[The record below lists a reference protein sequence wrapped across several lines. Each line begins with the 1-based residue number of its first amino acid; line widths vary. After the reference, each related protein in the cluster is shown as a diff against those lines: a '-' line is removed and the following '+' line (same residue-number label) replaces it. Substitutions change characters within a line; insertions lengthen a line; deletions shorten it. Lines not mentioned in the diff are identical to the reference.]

1 MVMANTNKIKYTS
14 GNTISN
20 GAITNNFASLGVDTS
35 VDYGPTSITGF
46 WQGVTPNNSGYT
58 IYHVTETEQPRIVVA
73 QDDAALIFF
82 ANSFG
87 GDVATV
93 TEALNYFK
101 QTAGYF
107 VTNRKFDSITTSGMT
122 LMYDPGLVQS
132 YPKSGTTMDN
142 LGSLGGGQNTPQMT
156 LNNGVG
162 YVNEKGGV
170 LSYVSAD
177 GTYCSATEE
186 TFLND
191 FTYNVWFKVNDV
203 TGPWAILTSRD
214 NGRHQVALYANDP
227 SGYYVNFY
235 DDSQEL
241 DVFDESGAPQIT
253 LGKWHNMTVR
263 HIEGE
268 TTQLYLDN
276 VLIAEN
282 TSNTNLYDE
291 NTNNFYIGGTGNMD
305 IFDGQIGHVAR
316 YDRALSVAEIEKNYN
331 ALYNRYYGA
340 LTGQTGFFMAT
351 LPGGSTFAY
360 VILDPATGT
369 VMGPF
374 DTGISYTDYQQDDIK
389 PLNHLGYGLYY
400 ANQNN
405 NSDKIVQFIDAF
417 GTVVDSYTGST
428 SSYNTDDLE
437 GKVVYAHFNDT
448 GVLKYFNG
456 TSVGTYTYDPNVE
469 SVNVQ
474 WNDDGTSRDGTFV
487 IQCIS
492 GNTTQYKL
500 LNASN
505 SNVISLPSYDN
516 IAFNTDP
523 RLYDNGDYV
532 AMEMYDSVNNKYT
545 SLDVY
550 DTLGNLISSTDI
562 SSFNYNYRSFNH
574 FGTNKFSIL
583 FSNGNDINQDYKIFV
598 YNGTSVI
605 STTHERGTNFE
616 DHNSYSQHYD
626 NPNQSFL
633 SETLTYLFLPTNLG
647 NSGPFTTT
655 DYLDLLSVCNGTT
668 GFTLNSIATGTTISF
683 GYNSGGNVYSDF
695 IVKPDGKLYAML
707 VLPSGVTYTELA
719 ADASIFTGRDK
730 DNAGNYHIF
739 RTETDNTHPYF
750 YLVDG
755 TTGVLLD
762 TLTFTSF
769 EPYSW
774 GTNTSYTSYL
784 ITDGGANLGWYLNT
798 STNEFTQFS
807 GSYQNVWTANTFFR
821 GDDVFTD
828 HPSIVMFNASG
839 TARMLSETGLSNEFT
854 LPATANSWSMYRG
867 RTFLAY
873 TYRSVDNNQPY
884 ARLIDFSGNTLNE
897 FTDADDVNWDFWN
910 FDLNNDVAIAVSGEG
925 LVNGTLRVNIIN
937 PNGTTDQQVLS
948 YSGINNYWRE
958 FNDWHWWD

>member
-20 GAITNNFASLGVDTS
+20 GAITNNFTSLGVDTS

-73 QDDAALIFF
+73 QDDNALIFF

-87 GDVATV
+87 GDVSTV

-191 FTYNVWFKVNDV
+191 FTYNVWFKVNSV
-203 TGPWAILTSRD
+203 GPRAILTSRD
-214 NGRHQVALYANDP
+214 NGRHQVGLYANDP

-241 DVFDESGAPQIT
+241 DIFDESGDPQIIT
-253 LGKWHNMTVR
+253 NKWYNMTVR

-331 ALYNRYYGA
+331 ALHNRYYGA
-340 LTGQTGFFMAT
+340 LTGQTGFFMSG
-351 LPGGSTFAY
+351 LSGGTTYAY

-374 DTGISYTDYQQDDIK
+374 DTGISYIDYSQDDIK
-389 PLNHLGYGLYY
+389 PLNHSGYGLYF
-400 ANQNN
+400 ANLNN
-405 NSDKIVQFIDAF
+405 NNDKIIQFIDAF

-428 SSYNTDDLE
+428 SNYSTDDLE
-437 GKVVYAHFNDT
+437 GKVLTALFHDT

-456 TSVGTYTYDPNVE
+456 TSVGTYTYDTNVE

-516 IAFNTDP
+516 TAFNTDP

-550 DTLGNLISSTDI
+550 DTLGNLISTTDI
-562 SSFNYNYRSFNH
+562 SSFNYTSRNFNH
-574 FGTNKFSIL
+574 FGTNKFSAL
-583 FSNGNDINQDYKIFV
+583 FRNDNDTNQDYKIFAYV
-598 YNGTSVI
+598 GTSII
-605 STTHERGTNFE
+605 STTHERGTNFA
-616 DHNSYSQHYD
+616 DYNTYGQHYD
-626 NPNQSFL
+626 NPNQNYL
-633 SETLTYLFLPTNLG
+633 CENYTYTFFPNGLG
-647 NSGPFTTT
+647 NVGPYTTA
-655 DYLDLLSVCNGTT
+655 DYFSILSVCNETT
-668 GFTLNSIATGTTISF
+668 GFTFNSIATGTTISF
-683 GYNSGGNVYSDF
+683 GFQGGGNVYSDF
-695 IVKPDGKLYAML
+695 VVKPDGKLYAML

-719 ADASIFTGRDK
+719 PDASIFTGRNK

-739 RTETDNTHPYF
+739 ITETDNTHPYF

-807 GSYQNVWTANTFFR
+807 GSYQNIWTANTFFR

-828 HPSIVMFNASG
+828 HPSIVMFNPGG

-854 LPATANSWSMYRG
+854 LPATAGNWSMYRG

-897 FTDADDVNWDFWN
+897 FTDGNDVNWDFWT
-910 FDLNNDVAIAVSGEG
+910 FDSNNDVAIAVSGEG
-925 LVNGTLRVNIIN
+925 LTNGTLRVNIIN

-948 YSGINNYWRE
+948 YSGINNYFRE